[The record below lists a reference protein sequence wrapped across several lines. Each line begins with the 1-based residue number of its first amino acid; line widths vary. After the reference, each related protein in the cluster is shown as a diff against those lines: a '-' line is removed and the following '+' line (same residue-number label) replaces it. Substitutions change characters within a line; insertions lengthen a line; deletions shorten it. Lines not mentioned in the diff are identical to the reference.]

1 MEEFYTEIAKIGD
14 FPKFEAQLVHNKT
27 SNILSKAKSASI
39 TAMVQPSNLLHPLR
53 LGERFAPD
61 SCVQGSQ
68 LRYILGNT
76 LIEAENSQCP
86 YSSSRDS
93 FQSLNSQKEMVIP
106 DLIVRERPGITHQK
120 LSSVQV
126 PEEVSPETDTTKTL
140 KQVLDYS
147 KNPTKKTLKPK
158 APRKQT
164 QSAKNL
170 TKKKPVKKSPARKS
184 NLKKKVHRVP
194 AVKETFEDS
203 ESPKKTVTWKQGI
216 DTDLVSMYPRY
227 FSRSKSESERSHKT
241 SDSKGPQ
248 ELQEPQEPH
257 EPQESQEPQEPRQ
270 EEFTQSQL
278 EEEYKAKKREHL
290 EKHKAFD
297 KSEES
302 LQKLKAIVLEESNH
316 SSQAS
321 RYQQTYGDLEK
332 ELQSI
337 REMLSEKPENSPYS
351 MSYSP
356 DLEEDQS
363 FELSPRFPD

>member
-1 MEEFYTEIAKIGD
+1 MEEFYTEIAKIGE

-76 LIEAENSQCP
+76 LIEAENSKCP
-86 YSSSRDS
+86 YSSSRNS
-93 FQSLNSQKEMVIP
+93 FQSLNSQKDMVIP

-126 PEEVSPETDTTKTL
+126 PEEVSAETDTTKTL
-140 KQVLDYS
+140 KQTLDYA
-147 KNPTKKTLKPK
+147 KNPTQKTLKPK
-158 APRKQT
+158 ATRKQT
-164 QSAKNL
+164 QSVKNL

-216 DTDLVSMYPRY
+216 DADLVSMYPRY
-227 FSRSKSESERSHKT
+227 FSRSKSESEGSHKT

-248 ELQEPQEPH
+248 KPQEPEEPE
-257 EPQESQEPQEPRQ
+257 EPQQ